1 MRRISCIIIGLLFVF
16 SGFVKAVDPVG
27 TGLIFSEY
35 FNAFGLHFPGSF
47 GLVAGVMLSTLEFL
61 LGVMLLLDF
70 RKNLTAWGTFLLMS
84 FFTVLTLFLA
94 LFNPV
99 SDCGCF
105 GEAIKL
111 SNWETF
117 IKNII
122 FWPFTLFLFIGRNRT
137 APLARE
143 WVEYLVGALF
153 ALFAAGISFYSY
165 RHLPLMEFMAFRAGN
180 NVAEILDNARN
191 DPGITFETELVYS
204 KNGREALF
212 SIDDLPDSTWTFV
225 DSRTREISSGI
236 RHKITDFTVRDEEG
250 RNVGDSLLAIKPA
263 ALVLLVTTEQR
274 LNNKTLDPVK
284 PLLAEC
290 INGERPFYVIS
301 SVAPSVIL
309 SALEQAG
316 LQMPV
321 YYADIKTLLT
331 MIRSTPGLMV
341 LQDGVVN
348 AKYAWRDFPSS
359 EEWIRLINTDPE
371 LVVAQSRIHNRL
383 RIEILALTVF
393 LVIFLLRKG
402 FWFSRRHM

>member
-1 MRRISCIIIGLLFVF
+1 MI
-16 SGFVKAVDPVG
+16 P
-27 TGLIFSEY
+27 E
-35 FNAFGLHFPGSF
+35 LHLKPS
-47 GLVAGVMLSTLEFL
+47 
-61 LGVMLLLDF
+61 
-70 RKNLTAWGTFLLMS
+70 W
-84 FFTVLTLFLA
+84 
-94 LFNPV
+94 
-99 SDCGCF
+99 
-105 GEAIKL
+105 
-111 SNWETF
+111 
-117 IKNII
+117 
-122 FWPFTLFLFIGRNRT
+122 
-137 APLARE
+137 
-143 WVEYLVGALF
+143 
-153 ALFAAGISFYSY
+153 
-165 RHLPLMEFMAFRAGN
+165 
-180 NVAEILDNARN
+180 
-191 DPGITFETELVYS
+191 
-204 KNGREALF
+204 
-212 SIDDLPDSTWTFV
+212 
-225 DSRTREISSGI
+225 
-236 RHKITDFTVRDEEG
+236 FTVRTAVKLYSLLMTFRTVPGLLWIRVPGKYPRAYVTKNRFYGQDEEG

-290 INGERPFYVIS
+290 INGERPFYAIS
-301 SVAPSVIL
+301 SDAPSVIL

-316 LQMPV
+316 VQMPV